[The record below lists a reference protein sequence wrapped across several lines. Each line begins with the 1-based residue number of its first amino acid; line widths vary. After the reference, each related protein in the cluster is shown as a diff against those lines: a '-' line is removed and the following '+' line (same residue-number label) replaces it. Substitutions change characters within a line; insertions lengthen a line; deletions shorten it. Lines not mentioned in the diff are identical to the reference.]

1 MLHFHLAEHGT
12 TVRTEIIAGITTF
25 LSMVY
30 ILAVYPSVMGE
41 IGIPAFA
48 TATALI
54 MVAFLMI
61 AQIAHI
67 NFNDLTEAI
76 PCLVAIIVM
85 PFSYN
90 IADGI
95 GFGFIAWTGV
105 NLLCGHRERLNPI
118 LIGASILFLAKY
130 PFL

>member
-1 MLHFHLAEHGT
+1 M
-12 TVRTEIIAGITTF
+12 IT
-25 LSMVY
+25 
-30 ILAVYPSVMGE
+30 
-41 IGIPAFA
+41 
-48 TATALI
+48 
-54 MVAFLMI
+54 
-61 AQIAHI
+61 QITRI
-67 NFNDLTEAI
+67 NFDELTEAF

-95 GFGFIAWTGV
+95 GFGFISWTGV
-105 NLLCGHRERLNPI
+105 NLLCGHRERLNPV